1 MSRLPDFEGLAM
13 FAKVAEEGSFAAAAR
28 VMGVS
33 VATVSR
39 AVARLEERLGGRLFN
54 RTSRQ
59 LALTEFGSSMAAKA
73 GEIYRQ
79 AEEVESE
86 AQDLSVQPRGLVRLA
101 VPMSFGLRWVAPLL
115 PRLLRQYPEISVD
128 LHLSDASVDLIAQG
142 FDAALRIAELAD
154 SSLVARRLC
163 AVTQFAVAS
172 PAYLEAHGRPSH
184 PRELASRPCLS
195 YAYRARSQVWR
206 FTHHDGTEEDVVPN
220 GPLRVTNSDALIPV
234 LLEGLAIAELPE
246 FVASEYLA
254 DGRLERLLPEW
265 SLTRGGLYFVTP
277 SARSRP
283 AKIKALSDFFA
294 EHLSDPQWRWP
305 RPTPPKAT

>member
-1 MSRLPDFEGLAM
+1 M

-28 VMGVS
+28 IMGVS
-33 VATVSR
+33 VPTVSR

-86 AQDLSVQPRGLVRLA
+86 AQDLSVQPRGQIRLA

-115 PRLLRQYPEISVD
+115 PKLLRQYPELSVD
-128 LHLSDASVDLIAQG
+128 LHLSDASVDLIADG
-142 FDAALRIAELAD
+142 FDAALRIAVMPD

-163 AVTQFAVAS
+163 AVTQFPVAS
-172 PAYLEAHGRPSH
+172 PAYLAEHARPTH
-184 PRELASRPCLS
+184 PRELAGRPCLS

-206 FTHHDGTEEDVVPN
+206 FTHQDGTVEDVVPS
-220 GPLRVTNSDALIPV
+220 GPLRVTNADALIPM

-246 FVASEYLA
+246 FIASEYLA
-254 DGRLERLLPEW
+254 DGRLEALLPDW
-265 SLTRGGLYFVTP
+265 SMSHGGLYFVTP

-283 AKIKALSDFFA
+283 AKIRALSDFFA
-294 EHLSDPQWRWP
+294 QHLTDPEWRWP
-305 RPTPPKAT
+305 RGDHHT

>member
-33 VATVSR
+33 VPTVSR

-59 LALTEFGSSMAAKA
+59 LALTEFGSSMVAKA
-73 GEIYRQ
+73 SDIYRQ
-79 AEEVESE
+79 AEELESE
-86 AQDLSVQPRGLVRLA
+86 AQDLSVQPRGQVRLA
-101 VPMSFGLRWVAPLL
+101 VPMAFGLRWVAPLL
-115 PRLLRQYPEISVD
+115 PKLLRQYPEITVD
-128 LHLSDASVDLIAQG
+128 LHLSDASVDLIADG
-142 FDAALRIAELAD
+142 FDAALRIAVMPD

-163 AVTQFAVAS
+163 AVRQLAVAS
-172 PAYLEAHGRPSH
+172 PGYLAEHGHPSH
-184 PRELASRPCLS
+184 PRELASRTCLS

-206 FTHHDGTEEDVVPN
+206 FTHTDGSEEDVMPT

-234 LLEGLAIAELPE
+234 LLEGLAIAEMPE
-246 FVASEYLA
+246 FIASEYLA
-254 DGRLERLLPEW
+254 DGRLEVLLPDW
-265 SLTRGGLYFVTP
+265 SMARGGLFFVTP

-283 AKIKALSDFFA
+283 AKIRALSDFFA
-294 EHLSDPQWRWP
+294 LHLSEPQWRWP
-305 RPTPPKAT
+305 PVQS